1 MTANRQVN
9 SLHVVVGSLLL
20 GAVVLVV
27 GLVQLAPGA
36 EAAQNS
42 TALIVVG
49 CSLLVVGVF
58 LAPLRALCI
67 KRQKAAQKDGTH
79 QRSVTSIDMLLAQ
92 HSKQPSRRFHGPD
105 AGRVGGSRRPA
116 DLRSREQNPQTR
128 PEYLVSVLSIQSQS
142 ESGRSL
148 ARKSLDNCGNGCM
161 FHELRFSFAFKPNL
175 RVAVKRDC
183 YILRNDII
191 RTISLIF
198 LWRKIDDVPLMFLR
212 PLRVPL
218 CQISKFQFLKYQI
231 SQNHLLALLTRFSS
245 SKKRFT
251 SVFKNSSSCNDTYVI
266 TTRDDRDEWNTVHRP
281 MNGNN
286 N

>member
-1 MTANRQVN
+1 MRIKLDIRFRFLHVARGRASSFKMITALPVPSVKVFHKTYYQEKGSRIGNSQPGSPLAESEAVLALVDKEPPEYYFCGKVN

-92 HSKQPSRRFHGPD
+92 HRDFTVLTPDELEDLVGRPTSALENKIRKQG
-105 AGRVGGSRRPA
+105 
-116 DLRSREQNPQTR
+116 QNT
-128 PEYLVSVLSIQSQS
+128 
-142 ESGRSL
+142 
-148 ARKSLDNCGNGCM
+148 
-161 FHELRFSFAFKPNL
+161 
-175 RVAVKRDC
+175 
-183 YILRNDII
+183 
-191 RTISLIF
+191 
-198 LWRKIDDVPLMFLR
+198 
-212 PLRVPL
+212 
-218 CQISKFQFLKYQI
+218 
-231 SQNHLLALLTRFSS
+231 
-245 SKKRFT
+245 
-251 SVFKNSSSCNDTYVI
+251 
-266 TTRDDRDEWNTVHRP
+266 
-281 MNGNN
+281 
-286 N
+286 

>member
-1 MTANRQVN
+1 MDAPRLIVANYRDYFVGVLVSDVIGNSWALYEHDKRRVN

-92 HSKQPSRRFHGPD
+92 HRDFTVLTPDELEDLVGRPTSALENKIRKQG
-105 AGRVGGSRRPA
+105 
-116 DLRSREQNPQTR
+116 QNT
-128 PEYLVSVLSIQSQS
+128 
-142 ESGRSL
+142 
-148 ARKSLDNCGNGCM
+148 
-161 FHELRFSFAFKPNL
+161 
-175 RVAVKRDC
+175 
-183 YILRNDII
+183 
-191 RTISLIF
+191 
-198 LWRKIDDVPLMFLR
+198 
-212 PLRVPL
+212 
-218 CQISKFQFLKYQI
+218 
-231 SQNHLLALLTRFSS
+231 
-245 SKKRFT
+245 
-251 SVFKNSSSCNDTYVI
+251 
-266 TTRDDRDEWNTVHRP
+266 
-281 MNGNN
+281 
-286 N
+286 